1 MTTTEKSQ
9 IRTIEQKR
17 AEFAFKKVGEVK
29 KKNFS
34 DKYKSHAKS
43 LPMLIKTNGLGQTLA
58 FIKSKD
64 KAYENIYNHISEWIK
79 EDPKQIIN
87 LDNNKGLLEE
97 LISENTDTYTY
108 KAVTMEVLSFLNWLR
123 RFVDSMIEDKKGE
136 IGEAAG

>member
-1 MTTTEKSQ
+1 MTTKEKSQ

-17 AEFAFKKVGEVK
+17 AEFAFKKVNEAK
-29 KKNFS
+29 NDNFS

-64 KAYENIYNHISEWIK
+64 EAYKKIYKHISDWIK
-79 EDPKQIIN
+79 EDPKQTIN
-87 LDNNKGLLEE
+87 LDNNKDFLEE
-97 LISENTDTYTY
+97 LISESTDTYTY

-136 IGEAAG
+136 KDEAAG